1 MAVNVPLSDIQSGN
15 HNLPKN
21 KILLTYC
28 QYGGGSALA
37 SRILAQAGYKVIN
50 TVGGIVQYKGALT
63 KKKSIIKMRC
73 FFFGDFLQPGFFPGR
88 FLTVPGKQRII
99 NISMF

>member
-1 MAVNVPLSDIQSGN
+1 MRFHNIPIRNIMQEAVRYGGVIVDVRTEEEFLKGHIPMAVNVPLSDIQSGN

-63 KKKSIIKMRC
+63 KNR
-73 FFFGDFLQPGFFPGR
+73 
-88 FLTVPGKQRII
+88 
-99 NISMF
+99 